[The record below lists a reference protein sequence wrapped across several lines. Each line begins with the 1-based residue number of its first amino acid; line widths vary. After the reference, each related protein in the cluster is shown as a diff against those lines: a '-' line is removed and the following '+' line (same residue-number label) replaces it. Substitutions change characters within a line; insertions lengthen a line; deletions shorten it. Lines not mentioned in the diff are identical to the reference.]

1 MTQRIMDG
9 QLRTPQIDARINQR
23 RSLDMRH
30 NAPVTRV
37 RYNGTY
43 GCLTRPHNPVEP

>member
-1 MTQRIMDG
+1 MTKRIMDG

-30 NAPVTRV
+30 NAPVDSTARV
-37 RYNGTY
+37 LASAR
-43 GCLTRPHNPVEP
+43 RVA